1 METNSKGEQT
11 LKLNLNVYLALIAT
25 EEDRIKFEELYHY
38 YLKLAL
44 YRAKEFLPNEE
55 LAEDAVNIA
64 FFKIAQN
71 MHKIG
76 NAVSPETKALIM
88 RVVERSAINLY
99 KAENRHQSRKTVLEE
114 AEKIETASIQDNHLA
129 DLILELP
136 EQYRSVILLK
146 YAGNYK
152 SKEIAELLGYSV
164 SKVDQLASRGKK
176 LLEKKLAE
184 GEP

>member
-1 METNSKGEQT
+1 MKFD
-11 LKLNLNVYLALIAT
+11 LIFYLSLL
-25 EEDRIKFEELYHY
+25 ELDDDKEKFEQLYQN

-44 YRAKEFLPNEE
+44 YRAREFLPDEQ
-55 LAEDAVNIA
+55 LAEDAVSIA
-64 FFKIAQN
+64 FLKIAQN
-71 MHKIG
+71 IHKIDK
-76 NAVSPETKALIM
+76 VISPQTKALIM

-99 KAENRHQSRKTVLEE
+99 KTENRHRSRKIMLEE
-114 AEKIETASIQDNHLA
+114 AAEIEVESVQDHYLA

-146 YAGNYK
+146 YAENYK
-152 SKEIAELLGYSV
+152 SKEIAELLGYTV

-184 GEP
+184 GES

>member
-1 METNSKGEQT
+1 M
-11 LKLNLNVYLALIAT
+11 KLDLIVYLSLMSA
-25 EEDRIKFEELYHY
+25 EDDRIKFEELYHY

-44 YRAKEFLPNEE
+44 YRAKEFLPSEE
-55 LAEDAVNIA
+55 LAEDAVHIA
-64 FFKIAQN
+64 FLKIAQN
-71 MHKIG
+71 MHKIDKV
-76 NAVSPETKALIM
+76 VSPQTKSLVM

-114 AEKIETASIQDNHLA
+114 AEEIEAASVQDNHLA

-152 SKEIAELLGYSV
+152 SREIAELLGYSV

-184 GEP
+184 GEL

>member
-1 METNSKGEQT
+1 MKRD
-11 LKLNLNVYLALIAT
+11 LIVYLSLMSA
-25 EEDRIKFEELYHY
+25 EDDRIKFEELYHY

-55 LAEDAVNIA
+55 LAEDAVHIA
-64 FFKIAQN
+64 FLKIAQN
-71 MHKIG
+71 MHKIDKV
-76 NAVSPETKALIM
+76 VSPQTKSLVM

-152 SKEIAELLGYSV
+152 SREIAELLGYSV

-184 GEP
+184 GEL

>member
-1 METNSKGEQT
+1 MKFDLIFYLSLIEQDDD
-11 LKLNLNVYLALIAT
+11 K
-25 EEDRIKFEELYHY
+25 EKFEQLYQN

-44 YRAKEFLPNEE
+44 YRAREFLLNEQ
-55 LAEDAVNIA
+55 LAEDAVSIA
-64 FFKIAQN
+64 FLKIAQN
-71 MHKIG
+71 IHKIDE
-76 NAVSPETKALIM
+76 VISPQTKALIM

-99 KAENRHQSRKTVLEE
+99 KTENRHQSRKTILEE
-114 AEKIETASIQDNHLA
+114 AEEIEAEPVQDHYLA

-136 EQYRSVILLK
+136 EQYRSVLLLK
-146 YAGNYK
+146 YAENYK
-152 SKEIAELLGYSV
+152 SKEIAELLGYTV

>member
-1 METNSKGEQT
+1 MKFDLIFYLSLIEQDDD
-11 LKLNLNVYLALIAT
+11 K
-25 EEDRIKFEELYHY
+25 EKFEQLYQN

-44 YRAKEFLPNEE
+44 YRAREFLPNEQ
-55 LAEDAVNIA
+55 LAEDAVSIA
-64 FFKIAQN
+64 FLKIAQN
-71 MHKIG
+71 IHKIDE
-76 NAVSPETKALIM
+76 VISPQTKALIM

-99 KAENRHQSRKTVLEE
+99 KTENRHQSRKTILEE
-114 AEKIETASIQDNHLA
+114 AEEIEAEPVQDHYLA

-146 YAGNYK
+146 YAENYK
-152 SKEIAELLGYSV
+152 SKEIAELLGYTV

>member
-1 METNSKGEQT
+1 MKFDLIFYLSLIEQDDD
-11 LKLNLNVYLALIAT
+11 K
-25 EEDRIKFEELYHY
+25 EKFKQLYQN

-44 YRAKEFLPNEE
+44 YRAREFLPNEQ
-55 LAEDAVNIA
+55 LAEDAVSIA
-64 FFKIAQN
+64 FLKIAQN
-71 MHKIG
+71 IHKIDE
-76 NAVSPETKALIM
+76 VISPQTKALIM

-99 KAENRHQSRKTVLEE
+99 KTENRHQSRKTILEE
-114 AEKIETASIQDNHLA
+114 AEEIEAEPVQDHHLA

-146 YAGNYK
+146 YAENYK
-152 SKEIAELLGYSV
+152 SKEIAELLGYTV

>member
-1 METNSKGEQT
+1 M
-11 LKLNLNVYLALIAT
+11 KLNLIFYLSLI
-25 EEDRIKFEELYHY
+25 EKDNDKEKFEQLYQN

-44 YRAKEFLPNEE
+44 YRAREFLPNEQ
-55 LAEDAVNIA
+55 LAEDAVSIA
-64 FFKIAQN
+64 FLKIAQN
-71 MHKIG
+71 IHKIDE
-76 NAVSPETKALIM
+76 VISPQTKALIM

-99 KAENRHQSRKTVLEE
+99 KTENRHQSRKTILEE
-114 AEKIETASIQDNHLA
+114 AEEIEAEPVQDHYLA

-146 YAGNYK
+146 YAENYK
-152 SKEIAELLGYSV
+152 SKEIAELLGYTV

>member
-1 METNSKGEQT
+1 MKFDLIFYLSLIEQDDD
-11 LKLNLNVYLALIAT
+11 K
-25 EEDRIKFEELYHY
+25 EKFEQLYQN

-44 YRAKEFLPNEE
+44 YRAREFLPNEQ
-55 LAEDAVNIA
+55 LAEDAVSIA
-64 FFKIAQN
+64 FLKIAQN
-71 MHKIG
+71 IHKIDE
-76 NAVSPETKALIM
+76 VISPQTKALIM

-99 KAENRHQSRKTVLEE
+99 KTENRHQSRKTILEE
-114 AEKIETASIQDNHLA
+114 AEEIEAEPVQDHYLA

-136 EQYRSVILLK
+136 EQYRSVLLLK
-146 YAGNYK
+146 YAENYK
-152 SKEIAELLGYSV
+152 SKEIAELLGYTV

>member
-1 METNSKGEQT
+1 MRFDLIFYLSLIEQDDD
-11 LKLNLNVYLALIAT
+11 K
-25 EEDRIKFEELYHY
+25 EKFEQLYQN

-44 YRAKEFLPNEE
+44 YRAREFLPDEQ
-55 LAEDAVNIA
+55 LAEDAVSIA
-64 FFKIAQN
+64 FLKIAQN
-71 MHKIG
+71 IHKIDK
-76 NAVSPETKALIM
+76 AISPQTKALIM

-99 KAENRHQSRKTVLEE
+99 KTENRHRSRKTILEE
-114 AEKIETASIQDNHLA
+114 AAEIEVESVQDHYLA

-146 YAGNYK
+146 YAENYK
-152 SKEIAELLGYSV
+152 SKEIAELLGYTV
-164 SKVDQLASRGKK
+164 SKVDQLASRGRK

>member
-1 METNSKGEQT
+1 M
-11 LKLNLNVYLALIAT
+11 KLDLIFYLSMIEA
-25 EEDRIKFEELYHY
+25 DDDKVKFEQLYSH

-44 YRAKEFLPNEE
+44 HRAGEFLPDEQ
-55 LAEDAVNIA
+55 LAEDAVSIA
-64 FFKIAQN
+64 FLKIAQN
-71 MHKIG
+71 MHKVDE
-76 NAVSPETKALIM
+76 AVSPRTKALIM
-88 RVVERSAINLY
+88 RVVERSAVNLY
-99 KAENRHQSRKTVLEE
+99 KSENRHRSRRTVLEE
-114 AEKIETASIQDNHLA
+114 AAEIEIESVQDSYLA

-146 YAGNYK
+146 YAEEYK

>member
-1 METNSKGEQT
+1 MKFDLIFYLSLIEQDDD
-11 LKLNLNVYLALIAT
+11 K
-25 EEDRIKFEELYHY
+25 EKFEQLYQN

-44 YRAKEFLPNEE
+44 YRAREFLLNEQ
-55 LAEDAVNIA
+55 LAEDAVSIA
-64 FFKIAQN
+64 FLKIAQN
-71 MHKIG
+71 IHKIDE
-76 NAVSPETKALIM
+76 VISPQTKALIM

-99 KAENRHQSRKTVLEE
+99 KTENRHQSRKTILEE
-114 AEKIETASIQDNHLA
+114 AEEIEAEPVQDHYLA

-146 YAGNYK
+146 YAENYK
-152 SKEIAELLGYSV
+152 SKEIAELLGYTV

>member
-1 METNSKGEQT
+1 MKFDLIFYLSLIEQDDD
-11 LKLNLNVYLALIAT
+11 K
-25 EEDRIKFEELYHY
+25 EKFEQLYQN

-44 YRAKEFLPNEE
+44 YRAREFLPDEQ
-55 LAEDAVNIA
+55 LAEDAVSIA
-64 FFKIAQN
+64 FLKIAQN
-71 MHKIG
+71 IHKIDK
-76 NAVSPETKALIM
+76 VISPQTKALIM

-99 KAENRHQSRKTVLEE
+99 KTENRHRSRKIMLEE
-114 AEKIETASIQDNHLA
+114 AAEIEVESVQDHYLA

-146 YAGNYK
+146 YAENYK
-152 SKEIAELLGYSV
+152 SKEIAELLGYTV

-184 GEP
+184 GES

>member
-1 METNSKGEQT
+1 M
-11 LKLNLNVYLALIAT
+11 KLDLIFYLSMIEA
-25 EEDRIKFEELYHY
+25 DDDKVKFEQLYSH

-44 YRAKEFLPNEE
+44 HRAGEFLPDEQ
-55 LAEDAVNIA
+55 LAEDAVSIA
-64 FFKIAQN
+64 FLKIAQN
-71 MHKIG
+71 MHKVDE
-76 NAVSPETKALIM
+76 AVSPRTKALIM
-88 RVVERSAINLY
+88 RVVERSAVNLY
-99 KAENRHQSRKTVLEE
+99 KSENRHRSRSTVLEE
-114 AEKIETASIQDNHLA
+114 AAEIEIESVQDSYLA

-146 YAGNYK
+146 YAEEYK

>member
-1 METNSKGEQT
+1 MKFDLIFYLSLIEQDDD
-11 LKLNLNVYLALIAT
+11 K
-25 EEDRIKFEELYHY
+25 EKFEQLYQN

-44 YRAKEFLPNEE
+44 YRAREFLPNEQ
-55 LAEDAVNIA
+55 LAEDAVSIA
-64 FFKIAQN
+64 FLKIAQN
-71 MHKIG
+71 IHKIDE
-76 NAVSPETKALIM
+76 VISPQTKALIM

-99 KAENRHQSRKTVLEE
+99 KTENRHQSRKTILEE
-114 AEKIETASIQDNHLA
+114 AEEIEAEPVQDHHLA

-146 YAGNYK
+146 YAENYK
-152 SKEIAELLGYSV
+152 SKEIAELLGYTV

>member
-1 METNSKGEQT
+1 M
-11 LKLNLNVYLALIAT
+11 
-25 EEDRIKFEELYHY
+25 
-38 YLKLAL
+38 
-44 YRAKEFLPNEE
+44 
-55 LAEDAVNIA
+55 
-64 FFKIAQN
+64 
-71 MHKIG
+71 
-76 NAVSPETKALIM
+76 
-88 RVVERSAINLY
+88 VERSAINLY
-99 KAENRHQSRKTVLEE
+99 KAENRHQSRKTALEE
-114 AEKIETASIQDNHLA
+114 AEEIEAEAIQDNYLA
-129 DLILELP
+129 DLILELA

>member
-1 METNSKGEQT
+1 M
-11 LKLNLNVYLALIAT
+11 KLDLIVYLSLMSA
-25 EEDRIKFEELYHY
+25 EDDRIKFEELYHY

-55 LAEDAVNIA
+55 LAEDAVHIA
-64 FFKIAQN
+64 FLKIAQN
-71 MHKIG
+71 MHKIDD
-76 NAVSPETKALIM
+76 AVSPRTKALIM

-114 AEKIETASIQDNHLA
+114 AEEIEAASVQENHLA

-152 SKEIAELLGYSV
+152 SREIAELLGYSV

-184 GEP
+184 GEL